1 MDTQDYRREKIIS
14 WLVDL
19 YGSEARGKLIY
30 DLAFNTVNNLLRIQA
45 LERLLIDSGV
55 VNPKQLEEYMNKAT
69 GEFPENFKRIF
80 AELAKMGEE

>member
-1 MDTQDYRREKIIS
+1 MDTHDYRREKITS

-19 YGSEARGKLIY
+19 FGSEARGKLVF
-30 DLAFNTVNNLLRIQA
+30 DLAFNTVTNFLRTQA

-55 VNPKQLEEYMNKAT
+55 IDPKQLEEYVNKTAS
-69 GEFPENFKRIF
+69 EFPENFKRIF